1 MTKVYKCDICVKNYK
16 TYQTLWKHNKKFHPQ
31 NIHNLAQKINISEQ
45 KINTFVPQKDDVI
58 VNDNTANNTCEFC
71 NKTLSC
77 YKSLRR
83 HLGTCKVKKHIDD
96 ENKQLKSD
104 LEELKERITELL
116 NTRNKIHPK
125 TLQKMINNSNNMNN
139 SNNTSNTNN
148 SNNTNNGTIN
158 NVNIIALGNENIPAL
173 FNTTEKLE
181 VLNKKNNALYHLIE
195 KVHFNDNYPQF
206 KNIFITNNRH
216 NEAHLYDTDS
226 NKFKIV
232 DKEEAISDII
242 EYRVCDI
249 EEFYEE
255 LGEKLDPKAKDIL
268 ENLFRERGDD
278 NITRD
283 RVKLLIYNNKKN

>member
-1 MTKVYKCDICVKNYK
+1 
-16 TYQTLWKHNKKFHPQ
+16 
-31 NIHNLAQKINISEQ
+31 
-45 KINTFVPQKDDVI
+45 
-58 VNDNTANNTCEFC
+58 
-71 NKTLSC
+71 
-77 YKSLRR
+77 
-83 HLGTCKVKKHIDD
+83 
-96 ENKQLKSD
+96 
-104 LEELKERITELL
+104 
-116 NTRNKIHPK
+116 
-125 TLQKMINNSNNMNN
+125 MINNSNNTNNN
-139 SNNTSNTNN
+139 SNNT
-148 SNNTNNGTIN
+148 NNTNNGTIN
-158 NVNIIALGNENIPAL
+158 NVNIISLGNENIPAL

-216 NEAHLYDTDS
+216 NEAHLYDMNS
-226 NKFKIV
+226 NKFKVV
-232 DKEEAISDII
+232 DKEEAINDII